1 MMENRKQVNFY
12 RLALAE
18 GKRFRMELSDDY
30 RLTGTGGGVFTWLAP
45 VYDSMD
51 QNETWHRL
59 VLSGIFRECKYEIMA
74 AASNEDLREFL
85 YAEER
90 TADQIEEMLRE
101 QTFIRKVNTDDL
113 LLHSLTGQYLYILIR
128 VSGARVDSHFQ
139 IDGLHVEFPWGSF
152 VEYLPEIYQMS
163 GRDTFFERYMTVL
176 QSMYEDQEREVDYV
190 PDYLDYESTPEEHLP
205 ELASWTGD
213 WSREQQ
219 YSSGQIRWL
228 LKHLQEI
235 QCGRG
240 TGHVLEEM
248 IALLVGRK
256 ARILEYFKWHDWM
269 KKGTG
274 LMEAY
279 EKLYGREEDTFTVIL
294 DTSDMK
300 HPPAKEKLLQLME
313 DYIPLGMNCNL
324 VLLDWSSHMD
334 THCYLDKNSRLSIPE
349 QADTSGFVLGGN
361 YVLG

>member
-113 LLHSLTGQYLYILIR
+113 LLHSLT
-128 VSGARVDSHFQ
+128 A
-139 IDGLHVEFPWGSF
+139 
-152 VEYLPEIYQMS
+152 
-163 GRDTFFERYMTVL
+163 
-176 QSMYEDQEREVDYV
+176 
-190 PDYLDYESTPEEHLP
+190 
-205 ELASWTGD
+205 
-213 WSREQQ
+213 
-219 YSSGQIRWL
+219 
-228 LKHLQEI
+228 
-235 QCGRG
+235 
-240 TGHVLEEM
+240 
-248 IALLVGRK
+248 
-256 ARILEYFKWHDWM
+256 
-269 KKGTG
+269 
-274 LMEAY
+274 
-279 EKLYGREEDTFTVIL
+279 
-294 DTSDMK
+294 
-300 HPPAKEKLLQLME
+300 
-313 DYIPLGMNCNL
+313 
-324 VLLDWSSHMD
+324 
-334 THCYLDKNSRLSIPE
+334 
-349 QADTSGFVLGGN
+349 
-361 YVLG
+361 

>member
-30 RLTGTGGGVFTWLAP
+30 RLTGTGAGVFTWFAP

-59 VLSGIFRECKYEIMA
+59 VLSGNFRECKYEIMA

-152 VEYLPEIYQMS
+152 VEYLPE
-163 GRDTFFERYMTVL
+163 
-176 QSMYEDQEREVDYV
+176 
-190 PDYLDYESTPEEHLP
+190 
-205 ELASWTGD
+205 LASWTGD

-248 IALLVGRK
+248 IALSVGRK

-313 DYIPLGMNCNL
+313 DYIPLGMNFNL